1 MNIAVIMF
9 SLLLIVMVIS
19 YQSDRVENLRRDAIR
34 AGVAEYQLTGEYK
47 NQLKFVWK
55 PCNHTNIT
63 K

>member
-1 MNIAVIMF
+1 MF
-9 SLLLIVMVIS
+9 SLLLMVMVIS